1 MFKPTRENKKKN
13 YQIYFMVRL
22 NSDFNETKI
31 SILIFEAKYYISAR
45 SKINSNGSI
54 VYILANW
61 QFLIPSP

>member
-1 MFKPTRENKKKN
+1 
-13 YQIYFMVRL
+13 MVRL